1 MRYLLDTHTF
11 IWMESEPE
19 KLSSSVSAVIRDL
32 DNTLILSAAT
42 VWEVQIKAQIG
53 KLKLQF
59 PLPQIIENQL
69 QNNQMDFLPIS
80 LPHVLELDKLP
91 LHHRDP
97 FDRILI
103 AQARI
108 ENIPILSNDP
118 IFAQY
123 DVQVVW

>member
-1 MRYLLDTHTF
+1 MKYLLDTHTF

-19 KLSSSVSAVIRDL
+19 KLSSSVSATIRDL
-32 DNTLILSAAT
+32 NNTLILSAAT
-42 VWEVQIKAQIG
+42 VWEVQIKTQIG

-80 LPHVLELDKLP
+80 LPHVLELDNLP

-108 ENIPILSNDP
+108 ENIAILGNDP
-118 IFAQY
+118 MFAQY